1 MGEGER
7 MGRARRSVLR
17 DCCGMLAVAAVVSV
31 VLLEW
36 ASAQQMPGHEGMP
49 GMQPTPPKKAP
60 GDEQPHAGMAM
71 PGMTMHDPMEEP
83 IPSEGV
89 PRATRTRGMQV
100 LPFKVVGGAKVFEL
114 TATPVKWLILPK
126 TEHLPEVWATAWS
139 YNGQVP
145 GPMIRV
151 NQGDRVRIVLRNEL
165 PEGTSIHWHGMRLPN
180 AMDGVAHPAVTQQPV
195 PPGASYTYEFTAKD
209 AGTFFYHTH
218 VREDLQLMAGLSG
231 PFIVDPKDASAGV
244 DLDYTV
250 MLQEWRIDP
259 DTGKTWPAMPAMA
272 EPNFFTINGKAFPG
286 TDTLE
291 VKRGARV
298 RLRFIGAGQFAH
310 PMHVHGFP
318 FKIVGTDGHP
328 VPPAAQL
335 TKDTVNVTP
344 GERYDVEFVADEP
357 GTWIVHCHIPHH
369 MTNDHT
375 SPGGLI
381 LALKVVE

>member
-1 MGEGER
+1 MDEGER
-7 MGRARRSVLR
+7 RCHTRRSVVR
-17 DCCGMLAVAAVVSV
+17 GCFGTLAAAAVLSLI
-31 VLLEW
+31 LLEL

-49 GMQPTPPKKAP
+49 GMQPTPPKEATKD
-60 GDEQPHAGMAM
+60 GQPHAGMAM
-71 PGMTMHDPMEEP
+71 PGMTMNDPMEEP
-83 IPSEGV
+83 IPDEGV
-89 PRATRTRGMQV
+89 PRATQARGMQV
-100 LPFKVVGGAKVFEL
+100 LPFKVVDGAKVFEL

-126 TEHLPEVWATAWS
+126 TENLPDVWATAWT

-151 NQGDRVRIVLRNEL
+151 SQSDRVRIVLKNEL

-180 AMDGVAHPAVTQQPV
+180 VMDGVAHPALTQQPV
-195 PPGASYTYEFTAKD
+195 SPGGMFTYEFTVKD

-218 VREDLQLMAGLSG
+218 VREDRQLMAGLSG
-231 PFIVDPKDASAGV
+231 PFIVEPKGASAGV

-250 MLQEWRIDP
+250 MLQEWRINP
-259 DTGKTWPAMPAMA
+259 ETGNTWPAMPAMA
-272 EPNFFTINGKAFPG
+272 EPNFFTINGKAFPA

-291 VKRGARV
+291 IKKGARV

-318 FKIVGTDGHP
+318 FKIVATDGHP

-357 GTWIVHCHIPHH
+357 GTWVVHCHIPHH
-369 MTNDHT
+369 LTNGHA

-381 LALKVVE
+381 FALKVVE